1 VTDKYAV
8 KVKLLRHAQ
17 EPTYSFVILTLVLI
31 LVNTALAWVS
41 VSIFPFGA
49 GGVSRIFIAVAF
61 MILFT
66 LWFGAYGAIAAY
78 FGTLLGSGLLTSES
92 LRQHPE
98 IAIIWA
104 VAGLLQVLIP
114 LVAVRMF
121 GVDLNLESRRD
132 WTIVLLFG
140 VLINNVIGAAWG
152 ALTVS
157 LIDPG
162 TLAGTFSSWLI
173 GNIIVT
179 ILIVLPGLRFL
190 TEKVKGSK
198 LFVRHYWD

>member
-1 VTDKYAV
+1 M
-8 KVKLLRHAQ
+8 LRHAQ

-49 GGVSRIFIAVAF
+49 SGVSRIFIAVAF

-78 FGTLLGSGLLTSES
+78 FGTLLGSGLMASES

-121 GVDLNLESRRD
+121 DVDLSLESRRD
-132 WTIVLLFG
+132 LTILLLFG
-140 VLINNVIGAAWG
+140 VLINNIVGAAWG
-152 ALTVS
+152 AFTLS

-162 TLAGTFSSWLI
+162 TMAGTFSSWLI

-179 ILIVLPGLRFL
+179 ILIVLPALRFL
-190 TEKVKGSK
+190 TGKVKGSK